1 MFTTVKK
8 NRLVIGAVI
17 ACLLSLT
24 AMVISLT
31 AYDGNRKAADFVPP
45 EFDENGAWGVP
56 NVPEGLGWNE
66 IDAQAYKASVCGV
79 VIVENGKADIWFTNP
94 ESNAVWLKLRV
105 LDAKGNILGETGL
118 IRPGEYVQSVMLD
131 TDPAIDENTIRLKI
145 MSYEPDT
152 YYSMGSAMLNVAV
165 VWNDE
170 VD

>member
-1 MFTTVKK
+1 MFATAKK
-8 NRLVIGAVI
+8 NRLVAGAMI

-24 AMVISLT
+24 AMVVSLT

-45 EFDENGAWGVP
+45 EFDGNAAWGVP

-94 ESNAVWLKLRV
+94 ESNTVWLKLRV

-131 TDPAIDENTIRLKI
+131 TDLAIDERTIRLKM

-152 YYSMGSAMLNVAV
+152 YYSMGSAVLNAAV
-165 VWNDE
+165 VWNHEAD
-170 VD
+170 